1 MATDYTRMNSAG
13 TRAVDQAVLDEG
25 LRSHMMKVYNYMA
38 SGLALS
44 GAAAAFTA
52 STPALYN
59 AVFGTPLQ
67 WVVMLAPLGIL
78 FAMSRTSVAT
88 TKVLYWV
95 MVLMFGVSIS
105 YIFQIYTAESV
116 VRVFFITSATFGS
129 ASLFGYVTKR
139 DLTGMGSFMI
149 MGLFGI
155 IIASVVNIFL
165 ASSMM
170 HFVISVLGVLIFTGL
185 TAFDTQRIKS
195 QYYHGHDQEVL
206 EKGAIM
212 GAVSL
217 YLNFLNMFLM
227 LLSLL
232 GNRD

>member
-1 MATDYTRMNSAG
+1 MATDYSRLNPAASRTM
-13 TRAVDQAVLDEG
+13 DQAALDEG
-25 LRSHMMKVYNYMA
+25 LRSHMLKVYNYVG

-52 STPALYN
+52 SNETMYN

-67 WVVMLAPLGIL
+67 WVVMFAPFLIL
-78 FAMSRTSVAT
+78 FGIAKSNVQTA
-88 TKVLYWV
+88 KILYWV
-95 MVLMFGVSIS
+95 MVATFGVSIS

-116 VRVFFITSATFGS
+116 VRVFFITAATFGS
-129 ASLFGYVTKR
+129 ASLYGYVTKK
-139 DLTGMGSFMI
+139 DLTGMGSFMM
-149 MGLFGI
+149 MGLIGI

-165 ASSMM
+165 ASSML
-170 HFVISVLGVLIFTGL
+170 HFVVSILGVVIFTGL
-185 TAFDTQRIKS
+185 TAYDTQRIKS
-195 QYYHGHDQEVL
+195 EYYQGHSAEVL

-212 GAVSL
+212 GAVGL
-217 YLNFLNMFLM
+217 YLNFLNLFMM

>member
-1 MATDYTRMNSAG
+1 MAIDYSRLNSAN
-13 TRAVDQAVLDEG
+13 TRTVDQAAMDEG
-25 LRSHMMKVYNYMA
+25 LRTHMLKIYNYMA

-44 GAAAAFTA
+44 GITA
-52 STPALYN
+52 VLTATNETVFN

-67 WVVMLAPLGIL
+67 WVVMFAPLVLL
-78 FAMSRTSVAT
+78 FMMAKSSASTA
-88 TKVLYWV
+88 KVLYWA
-95 MVLMFGVSIS
+95 MVATFGVSIS
-105 YIFQIYTAESV
+105 YIFQVYTAESV
-116 VRVFFITSATFGS
+116 VRVFFITAATFG
-129 ASLFGYVTKR
+129 ASSLYGYTTKK
-139 DLTGMGSFMI
+139 DLTGMGSFLM

-165 ASSMM
+165 ASSML
-170 HFVISVLGVLIFTGL
+170 HFVVSILGVLIFTGL

-195 QYYHGHDQEVL
+195 EYYHGHSGEIL

-217 YLNFLNMFLM
+217 YLNFLNLFMM

-232 GNRD
+232 GNRN

>member
-1 MATDYTRMNSAG
+1 MAIDYSRLNSAN
-13 TRAVDQAVLDEG
+13 TRTVDQAAMDEG
-25 LRSHMMKVYNYMA
+25 LRSHMLKVYNYMA

-44 GAAAAFTA
+44 GITAALTA
-52 STPALYN
+52 SNETIFN

-67 WVVMLAPLGIL
+67 WVVMLAPLAFL
-78 FAMSRTSVAT
+78 FMMAKSSSSTA
-88 TKVLYWV
+88 KVLYWA
-95 MVLMFGVSIS
+95 MVATFGVSIS

-116 VRVFFITSATFGS
+116 VRVFFITAATFG
-129 ASLFGYVTKR
+129 ASSLYGYTTKK
-139 DLTGMGSFMI
+139 DLTGMGSFMM

-165 ASSMM
+165 ASSML
-170 HFVISVLGVLIFTGL
+170 HFVVSILGVLIFTGL

-195 QYYHGHDQEVL
+195 EYYHGHSGEIL

-217 YLNFLNMFLM
+217 YLNFLNLFMM

-232 GNRD
+232 GNRE

>member
-1 MATDYTRMNSAG
+1 MAIDYSRLNSAS
-13 TRAVDQAVLDEG
+13 TRTVDQAALDEG
-25 LRSHMMKVYNYMA
+25 LRSHMLKVYNYMA

-52 STPALYN
+52 SNETLFN

-67 WVVMLAPLGIL
+67 WVVMLAPLGLL
-78 FAMSRTSVAT
+78 FAMSRASASTSKILYWIMVAT
-88 TKVLYWV
+88 
-95 MVLMFGVSIS
+95 FGVSIS

-116 VRVFFITSATFGS
+116 VRVFFITAATFGAS
-129 ASLFGYVTKR
+129 SLFGYTTKR

-165 ASSMM
+165 ASSML
-170 HFVISVLGVLIFTGL
+170 HFVVSILGVLIFTGL

-195 QYYHGHDQEVL
+195 EYYQGHDAEVL
-206 EKGAIM
+206 EKGAVM

-217 YLNFLNMFLM
+217 YLNFLNLFMM

-232 GNRD
+232 GNRE

>member
-1 MATDYTRMNSAG
+1 MATDYSRYNSTSA
-13 TRAVDQAVLDEG
+13 RAVDQAVLDEG
-25 LRSHMMKVYNYMA
+25 LRTHMMKVYNYMA

-67 WVVMLAPLGIL
+67 WVVMLAPLAFL
-78 FAMSRTSVAT
+78 FMMAKGSAKTA
-88 TKVLYWV
+88 KVLYWA
-95 MVLMFGVSIS
+95 MVLTFGVSIS
-105 YIFQIYTAESV
+105 YIFQIYTSESV
-116 VRVFFITSATFGS
+116 VRVFFITAATFGS
-129 ASLFGYVTKR
+129 ASLYGYVTKR

-165 ASSMM
+165 ESSML
-170 HFVISVLGVLIFTGL
+170 HFVVSVLGVLIFTGL
-185 TAFDTQRIKS
+185 TAYDTQRIKS
-195 QYYHGHDQEVL
+195 QYYQGHDQEML
-206 EKGAIM
+206 EKGAVM

-217 YLNFLNMFLM
+217 YLNFLNLFMM

-232 GNRD
+232 GNRN

>member
-1 MATDYTRMNSAG
+1 MATDYSRMNSAG
-13 TRAVDQAVLDEG
+13 TRTVDQAVLDEG
-25 LRSHMMKVYNYMA
+25 LRSHMLKVYNYMA

-52 STPALYN
+52 STPVVYN

-78 FAMSRTSVAT
+78 FFMGRASVSTS
-88 TKVLYWV
+88 KVLYWI
-95 MVLMFGVSIS
+95 MVLTFGVSIS
-105 YIFQIYTAESV
+105 YIFQVYTAESV
-116 VRVFFITSATFGS
+116 VRVFFITAATFGS
-129 ASLFGYVTKR
+129 ASLYGYVTKR

-155 IIASVVNIFL
+155 IIASVVNIFME
-165 ASSMM
+165 STMM

-195 QYYHGHDQEVL
+195 EYYQGHDQEVL

-217 YLNFLNMFLM
+217 YLNFLNLFMM

-232 GNRD
+232 GNRE

>member
-1 MATDYTRMNSAG
+1 MATDYSRLNTASSHTM
-13 TRAVDQAVLDEG
+13 DQAALDEG
-25 LRSHMMKVYNYMA
+25 LRSHMLKVYNYMA

-52 STPALYN
+52 SNETLYN

-67 WVVMLAPLGIL
+67 WVVMFAPLLIL
-78 FAMSRTSVAT
+78 FGMAKANVQT
-88 TKVLYWV
+88 TKILYWV
-95 MVLMFGVSIS
+95 MVTTFGVSIA
-105 YIFQIYTAESV
+105 YIFQVYTAESV
-116 VRVFFITSATFGS
+116 VRVFFITAATFGS
-129 ASLFGYVTKR
+129 ASLYGYVTKR
-139 DLTGMGSFMI
+139 DLTGMGSFMM
-149 MGLFGI
+149 MGLIGI

-165 ASSMM
+165 ASSML
-170 HFVISVLGVLIFTGL
+170 HFVVSILGVLIFTGL

-195 QYYHGHDQEVL
+195 EYYQGHSEEVL

-212 GAVSL
+212 GAVSM
-217 YLNFLNMFLM
+217 YLNFLNLFMM

>member
-1 MATDYTRMNSAG
+1 MATDYSRLNTGHVSA
-13 TRAVDQAVLDEG
+13 ADKAVLDEG
-25 LRSHMMKVYNYMA
+25 LRSYMLKVYNYVA

-67 WVVMLAPLGIL
+67 WVVMLAPLGLL
-78 FAMSRTSVAT
+78 FVMGRGSVQT
-88 TKVLYWV
+88 TKILYWV
-95 MVLMFGVSIS
+95 MVATFGVSIS
-105 YIFQIYTAESV
+105 YIFHVYTAESV
-116 VRVFFITSATFGS
+116 VRVFFITAVTFG
-129 ASLFGYVTKR
+129 AMSLYGYTTKR
-139 DLTGMGSFMI
+139 DLSGMGSFLI

-165 ASSMM
+165 ASSMLQ
-170 HFVISVLGVLIFTGL
+170 FVVSVLGVLIFTGL

-195 QYYHGHDQEVL
+195 EYYHGHDQEL
-206 EKGAIM
+206 QEKGAIM

-217 YLNFLNMFLM
+217 YLNFLNLFMM

-232 GNRD
+232 GNRE

>member
-1 MATDYTRMNSAG
+1 MATDYSRMNSAG
-13 TRAVDQAVLDEG
+13 TRTVDQAVLDEG

-59 AVFGTPLQ
+59 AIFGTPLQ

-78 FAMSRTSVAT
+78 FGMSRASASTA
-88 TKVLYWV
+88 KVLYWI
-95 MVLMFGVSIS
+95 MVLTFGVSIS
-105 YIFQIYTAESV
+105 YIFQVYTAESV

-155 IIASVVNIFL
+155 IIASVVNIFM
-165 ASSMM
+165 ASTMM

-195 QYYHGHDQEVL
+195 EYYHGHDQEVL

-217 YLNFLNMFLM
+217 YLNFLNLFLM

-232 GNRD
+232 GNRE

>member
-1 MATDYTRMNSAG
+1 MAIDYSRLNSAS
-13 TRAVDQAVLDEG
+13 TRTVDQAALDEG
-25 LRSHMMKVYNYMA
+25 LRSHMLKVYNYMA

-44 GAAAAFTA
+44 GATAAFTA
-52 STPALYN
+52 SNETLFN

-67 WVVMLAPLGIL
+67 WVVMFAPLGL
-78 FAMSRTSVAT
+78 LLAMSRTSAST
-88 TKVLYWV
+88 SKILYWV
-95 MVLMFGVSIS
+95 MVATFGVSIS
-105 YIFQIYTAESV
+105 YIFQVYTAESV
-116 VRVFFITSATFGS
+116 VRVFFITAATFGAS
-129 ASLFGYVTKR
+129 SLFGYTTKR

-165 ASSMM
+165 GSSML
-170 HFVISVLGVLIFTGL
+170 HFVVSILGVLIFTGL

-195 QYYHGHDQEVL
+195 EYYQGHDAEVL

-217 YLNFLNMFLM
+217 YLNFLNLFMM

-232 GNRD
+232 GNRE

>member
-1 MATDYTRMNSAG
+1 MATDYSRLNPAASRTM
-13 TRAVDQAVLDEG
+13 DQAALDEG
-25 LRSHMMKVYNYMA
+25 LRTHMLKVYNYMA

-52 STPALYN
+52 SNETLYN

-67 WVVMLAPLGIL
+67 WVVMLSPLAML
-78 FAMSRTSVAT
+78 FIMARGNAQTAKIV
-88 TKVLYWV
+88 YWV
-95 MVLMFGVSIS
+95 MVTTFGVSIA
-105 YIFQIYTAESV
+105 YIFQVYTAESV
-116 VRVFFITSATFGS
+116 VRVFFITAATFGS
-129 ASLFGYVTKR
+129 ASLYGYVTKR
-139 DLTGMGSFMI
+139 DLTGMGSFMM

-165 ASSMM
+165 ESSML
-170 HFVISVLGVLIFTGL
+170 HFVVSILGVLIFTGL

-195 QYYHGHDQEVL
+195 EYYQGHNAEVL

>member
-1 MATDYTRMNSAG
+1 MAIDYSRLNTANIR
-13 TRAVDQAVLDEG
+13 TVDQAVLDEG
-25 LRSHMMKVYNYMA
+25 LRTHMLKVYNYMA

-44 GAAAAFTA
+44 GITAAFTA
-52 STPALYN
+52 SNETLFN

-67 WVVMLAPLGIL
+67 WVVMLAPLAFL
-78 FAMSRTSVAT
+78 FLMAKSSASTAKVFYWAMVAT
-88 TKVLYWV
+88 
-95 MVLMFGVSIS
+95 FGVSIS
-105 YIFQIYTAESV
+105 YIFKVYTAESV
-116 VRVFFITSATFGS
+116 VQVFFITAATFG
-129 ASLFGYVTKR
+129 ASSLYGYTTKR
-139 DLTGMGSFMI
+139 DLTGMGSFLM

-165 ASSMM
+165 GSSML
-170 HFVISVLGVLIFTGL
+170 HFVVSILGVLIFTGL

-195 QYYHGHDQEVL
+195 EYYQGHDAEIL

-217 YLNFLNMFLM
+217 YLNFLNLFMM

-232 GNRD
+232 GNRE